1 MCVCVCVCVWW
12 NAPSGDAAEA
22 TLGKSVDTSTE
33 DDTSTWD
40 AAEATLGKSVDT
52 STEDDSTEDDEQTS
66 LQDEGVASRRDACMV
81 AKMVT
86 PRRGAAAD
94 LS

>member
-1 MCVCVCVCVWW
+1 MCVQTIPIILCVCVCVCVCVWW

-22 TLGKSVDTSTE
+22 TLGKSVDTSMATE
-33 DDTSTWD
+33 DAPTGED
-40 AAEATLGKSVDT
+40 AA
-52 STEDDSTEDDEQTS
+52 TEDDE
-66 LQDEGVASRRDACMV
+66 QDEGVASRREACMV